1 MHIKNFCESIRQLAQ
16 KIFPP
21 MAKQVLFIT
30 ILITLCVPTVGTG
43 AFKEKNLNFDDISS
57 SKTEY
62 YYDPVML
69 LAFLFFLQNNSFQNN

>member
-1 MHIKNFCESIRQLAQ
+1 
-16 KIFPP
+16 

-69 LAFLFFLQNNSFQNN
+69 LAFLFFLQNNSFQNNWIHLIMFVKYFRVTIHTE